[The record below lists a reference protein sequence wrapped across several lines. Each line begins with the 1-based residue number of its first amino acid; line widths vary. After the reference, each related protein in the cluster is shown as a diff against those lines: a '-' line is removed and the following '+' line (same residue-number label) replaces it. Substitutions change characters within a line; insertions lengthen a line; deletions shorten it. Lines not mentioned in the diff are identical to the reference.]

1 MSYIPSLDDES
12 PFVTAWSAVDSSIPS
27 KTSGGVDSSPN
38 YTFNLDTIGI
48 GPRVDLSSDVI
59 TPPDSNNAFWMG
71 DIRSETDNVSSE
83 LNYFSIAFENTE
95 STLAA
100 AVQEQR
106 RSLNDDLVYS
116 TYPSAKLTMYQNYR
130 SGGDSLA
137 LYVRVL
143 GMLLR

>member
-1 MSYIPSLDDES
+1 
-12 PFVTAWSAVDSSIPS
+12 
-27 KTSGGVDSSPN
+27 
-38 YTFNLDTIGI
+38 
-48 GPRVDLSSDVI
+48 
-59 TPPDSNNAFWMG
+59 FWMG